1 MLDKGRRAFISL
13 LGGVATWPF
22 AAHAQQTGK
31 VPTIGFLARPS
42 CASLHLLLDH
52 PIHEATRVH
61 HAARGAEPT

>member
-31 VPTIGFLARPS
+31 VPTIGFLGAALLRESAPS
-42 CASLHLLLDH
+42 VGSSD
-52 PIHEATRVH
+52 P
-61 HAARGAEPT
+61 